1 MTIWQL
7 SLLADKEQ
15 SSGCAWEKSTEKC
28 TKEVKKP
35 GVEALR
41 TVIFC
46 SVVGAQI
53 NS

>member
-7 SLLADKEQ
+7 SVLADKEQ

-28 TKEVKKP
+28 TEEVKKP
-35 GVEALR
+35 EVEALR

-46 SVVGAQI
+46 SVVGAQL